1 MKQALQVL
9 RTCSWELDMAG
20 DPVTAIANAIAEG
33 SKLFHKMLATRKV
46 RHLKA
51 AIDAGERYIHVNEGF
66 GENSNLTVEAKAKL
80 LKKFRAR
87 FFKYN

>member
-1 MKQALQVL
+1 
-9 RTCSWELDMAG
+9 MAS
-20 DPVTAIANAIAEG
+20 DPITAIASAIAEA
-33 SKLFHKMLATRKV
+33 SKAFGTYMATKRV

-51 AIDAGERYIHVNEGF
+51 ALDAGERYIHVNEGF
-66 GENSNLTVEAKAKL
+66 GENKDIKPKAKAKL